1 MEQHRFPTYLSRPFQ
16 ILWLE
21 ADELVFAVIFYLLAL
36 MFGRV
41 FIPFIVL
48 GPYIYVAIKKRHPRG
63 FLKHTFYMIGLAK
76 LKGYPIYYEKEFQ
89 E

>member
-1 MEQHRFPTYLSRPFQ
+1 LEQHRFPTYLSSPFQ

-21 ADELVFAVIFYLLAL
+21 ADELVFVIIFYVLSL

-41 FIPFIVL
+41 FIPFIII
-48 GPYIYVAIKKRHPRG
+48 GPWIYSSIKRKHPRG
-63 FLKHTFYMIGLAK
+63 FLKHRFYMIGLAR
-76 LKGYPIYYEKEFQ
+76 LKGYPIYFEKEFQ